1 MLLNKLVTR
10 ADISAVRQL
19 SETIYDDV
27 LDAIII
33 ETQIQDIQPL
43 LGEFLFNAVMNT
55 PNDFDDL
62 LDGNPYTYSD
72 MTFQNYGLKTVIA
85 FYVYARLKMYGSAID
100 TPFSTI
106 EKLEGSDSRPI
117 SDKTK
122 KDLYQMNRDSGFKI
136 WQSVQNYLLRMDTPE
151 QALYLKTYPYNQKSS
166 QVNMTISKIE

>member
-1 MLLNKLVTR
+1 MLFNKLVTR
-10 ADISAVRQL
+10 ADISAVRQI

-43 LGEFLFNAVMNT
+43 LGEFLFNAVMDT

-62 LDGNPYTYSD
+62 LDGNAYTYSD
-72 MTFQNYGLKTVIA
+72 FVFQNYGLKTVIC
-85 FYVYARLKMYGSAID
+85 FYVYARLKMFGGAID

-106 EKLEGSDSRPI
+106 EKLEGADSRPI

-136 WQSVQNYLLRMDTPE
+136 WQSVQNYLLRMETPE
-151 QALYLKTYPYNQKSS
+151 QELYLRTYPFSQKSS
-166 QVNMTISKIE
+166 QTNMTISKIE

>member
-1 MLLNKLVTR
+1 MLLTKLVTR
-10 ADISAVRQL
+10 ADISAVRQI

-43 LGEFLFNAVMNT
+43 LGEFLFNAVMTT
-55 PNDFDDL
+55 PIDFEDL
-62 LDGNPYTYSD
+62 LDGNAYTYSD
-72 MTFQNYGLKTVIA
+72 MTFQNYGLKTVIS
-85 FYVYARLKMYGSAID
+85 FYVYARLKMYGGAID

-106 EKLEGSDSRPI
+106 EKLEGADSRPI

-136 WQSVQNYLLRMDTPE
+136 WQSVQNYLLRMETPA
-151 QALYLKTYPYNQKSS
+151 QTLYLKTYPYNQKSS
-166 QVNMTISKIE
+166 QINMTISKIE

>member
-1 MLLNKLVTR
+1 MLFNKLVTR
-10 ADISAVRQL
+10 ADISSVRQI

-43 LGEFLFNAVMNT
+43 LGEFLFNAVMND
-55 PNDFDDL
+55 PLDYEDL
-62 LDGNPYTYSD
+62 LDGHAYTYSD

-85 FYVYARLKMYGSAID
+85 FYVYARLKMFGSSID
-100 TPFSTI
+100 TPFSTV
-106 EKLEGSDSRPI
+106 EKLEGADSRPI

-136 WQSVQNYLLRMDTPE
+136 WQSVQNYLLRMETPE
-151 QALYLKTYPYNQKSS
+151 QTLYLKTYPYTQKTS
-166 QVNMTISKIE
+166 QINMTISKIE

>member
-1 MLLNKLVTR
+1 MLFNKLVTR
-10 ADISAVRQL
+10 ADISAVRQI

-43 LGEFLFNAVMNT
+43 LGEFLFNAVIND
-55 PNDFDDL
+55 PNDYVDL
-62 LDGNPYTYSD
+62 LEGHVYTYSD
-72 MTFQNYGLKTVIA
+72 LTFHNYGLKTVIA
-85 FYVYARLKMYGSAID
+85 FYVYARLKMYGGAID

-106 EKLEGSDSRPI
+106 EKLEGADSRPI

-122 KDLYQMNRDSGFKI
+122 KDLYQMNRDSGYKI
-136 WQSVQNYLLRMDTPE
+136 WQSVQNYLLRIESPE
-151 QALYLKTYPYNQKSS
+151 QTLYLKTYPYNQKTS